1 MFEDCEIAS
10 AEERGKNEVL
20 RKLSREIWLKMVDVI
35 ADSPIGKQESDT
47 NQTIR
52 ITKFDAYGEIRD
64 LVDSMI
70 TDEKDYVNC
79 KSYAIDAGLISSE
92 KEDHNND

>member
-47 NQTIR
+47 DQTIR
-52 ITKFDAYGEIRD
+52 LTKFDAYGEIRD
-64 LVDSMI
+64 LVESMI
-70 TDEKDYVNC
+70 TDKEDCVCY
-79 KSYAIDAGLISSE
+79 KSYAINAGLISNV
-92 KEDHNND
+92 KEDHDND